1 MNMRTSTMDKAVQ
14 KNGHGN
20 SLFQFFKVM
29 HAFESKQPFA
39 RIGIDAMKLLEHIA
53 LQHANGRPLTVTEA
67 MKLTSIASPSSI
79 HKKIEKLRG
88 EDLISHQYADT
99 NRRTK
104 YLMPS
109 AYALKILAEMDH
121 TLQHGAKQSHKV
133 SKIRQ
138 HDQKRLGAG

>member
-1 MNMRTSTMDKAVQ
+1 MDKAVQ
-14 KNGHGN
+14 KNGQDN
-20 SLFQFFKVM
+20 SLFQYFKVM
-29 HAFESKQPFA
+29 HAFESRQPFA

-53 LQHANGRPLTVTEA
+53 LQHASGQPLTVSQA

-88 EDLISHQYADT
+88 EDLISHQFATT

-104 YLMPS
+104 YLTPS

-121 TLQHGAKQSHKV
+121 KLQNGMKESHK
-133 SKIRQ
+133 
-138 HDQKRLGAG
+138 LL